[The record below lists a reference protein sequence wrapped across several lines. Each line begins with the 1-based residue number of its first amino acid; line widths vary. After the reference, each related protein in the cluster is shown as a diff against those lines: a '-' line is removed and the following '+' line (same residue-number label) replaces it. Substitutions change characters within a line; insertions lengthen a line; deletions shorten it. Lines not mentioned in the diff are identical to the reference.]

1 MLELIGALILAISPW
16 VLKLIMSGVKL
27 AREFQVSEDRKPVLR
42 FILAVL
48 SFFVVI
54 LHTVLTG
61 AEVPQ
66 TQIDAIYQASMVFI
80 EWLLVWL
87 STTGLYLM
95 TKKKGQ

>member
-1 MLELIGALILAISPW
+1 MLELIGALILAISPF
-16 VLKLIMSGVKL
+16 VLKLIMSLVKL
-27 AREFQVSEDRKPVLR
+27 AREFQISEDRKPVLR